1 MKSEFL
7 NDHSVVKVKSI
18 LNKKIY
24 LEKYAVVKHCFKSFF
39 ARHFFFGCKN
49 RPFLIPAHNVM
60 RRLLCFG
67 VSLHRFKC
75 FKKV

>member
-39 ARHFFFGCKN
+39 ARHFFF
-49 RPFLIPAHNVM
+49 
-60 RRLLCFG
+60 FG
-67 VSLHRFKC
+67 
-75 FKKV
+75 